1 MNPLRWRKI
10 TWVLDLWIAAF
21 VIWMIAGVNS
31 SPESCAGPFPSV
43 VGVEYCGPQELG
55 NGQAVAFLVWCLG
68 FIVLL
73 FAWLMTSGP
82 ARVQR

>member
-21 VIWMIAGVNS
+21 VVWMIAGVNS
-31 SPESCAGPFPSV
+31 PPEGCAETWPGI
-43 VGVEYCGPQELG
+43 GYCGPSEPAS
-55 NGQAVAFLVWCLG
+55 GQAVAFLVWCVG

-73 FAWLMTSGP
+73 LAWLMTSGR

>member
-21 VIWMIAGVNS
+21 AIWMIAGVNS
-31 SPESCAGPFPSV
+31 SPEGCAGHFA
-43 VGVEYCGPQELG
+43 GIGYCGPPEPR
-55 NGQAVAFLVWCLG
+55 NGQAVVFLVWCLG

-73 FAWLMTSGP
+73 FAWLMTSGR
-82 ARVQR
+82 ARVQG

>member
-1 MNPLRWRKI
+1 MNPLRWRTI

-31 SPESCAGPFPSV
+31 SPEGCADPLPW
-43 VGVEYCGPQELG
+43 VEYCGPPELG
-55 NGQAVAFLVWCLG
+55 HGQAVAFLVWCLG
-68 FIVLL
+68 FIVLA
-73 FAWLMTSGP
+73 FAWLMTSGR